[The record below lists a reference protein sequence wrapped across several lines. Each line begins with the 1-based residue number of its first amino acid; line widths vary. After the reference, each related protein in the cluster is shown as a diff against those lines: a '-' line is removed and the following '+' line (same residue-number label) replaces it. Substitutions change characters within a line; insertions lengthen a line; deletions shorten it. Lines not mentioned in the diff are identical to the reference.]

1 MDADPLGGARAP
13 SRFTDAAVDVGLIC
27 PGDKRHRNGVEL
39 CLPVVEMAAIAGDGD
54 PAAGCPQGTV
64 GTHIRP
70 ELAQ

>member
-1 MDADPLGGARAP
+1 MGMGFLSSIQRVE
-13 SRFTDAAVDVGLIC
+13 AA
-27 PGDKRHRNGVEL
+27 RNGVEL
-39 CLPVVEMAAIAGDGD
+39 CLSVVEMAAIVGDGD